1 MKPTLVVMAAGMGS
15 RFGGLKQIR
24 PFGPNGEIIV
34 DYTLYDAIQAG
45 FGKIVFVIKKEMEE
59 DFRNIIFGH
68 LYANEIEI
76 ELAFQELTD
85 LPSPFAPSSERIKPW
100 GTGHAVYAARNNIS
114 TPFGIVGADDFFGR
128 DTINAL
134 GSFLSKDCS
143 QSKGCMVGFAL
154 RGTASEN
161 GSVSR
166 GVCDVRDGKLFSVTE
181 RTDLTL
187 RGDMAYYTGE
197 NGESVGI
204 SPDSIVSM
212 NVWGFA
218 PSILKDMEIHFTQWL
233 KLFSGEAKKEYY
245 LPSFVDDLIQANKL
259 TIEMRPTKSRW
270 YGVTYGSDTDI
281 LSNALK
287 EMHNNGEYPPLR

>member
-45 FGKIVFVIKKEMEE
+45 FGKVVFVIKKEMEE
-59 DFRNIIFGH
+59 DFRRIIFGN
-68 LYANEIEI
+68 LYAKDIEI
-76 ELAFQELTD
+76 ELAFQTMTD
-85 LPSPFAPSSERIKPW
+85 LPCAFTPPAERVKPW
-100 GTGHAVYAARNNIS
+100 GTGHAVYAAREKIS

-128 DTINAL
+128 DTLNAL
-134 GSFLSKDCS
+134 GTFLANDCTA
-143 QSKGCMVGFAL
+143 KEGCMVGFAL

-166 GVCDVRDGKLFSVTE
+166 GVCDVRGGKLFSVTE

-197 NGESVGI
+197 DGEAVAI

-212 NVWGFA
+212 NVWGFS
-218 PSILKDMEIHFTQWL
+218 PETLNEMEAHFTEWL
-233 KLFSGEAKKEYY
+233 KQYGGELKKEYY
-245 LPSFVDDLIQANKL
+245 LPAFVDDLIKAGKL
-259 TIEMRPTKSRW
+259 TVAMRPTKSRW
-270 YGVTYGSDTDI
+270 YGVTYGSDAEI

-287 EMHNNGEYPPLR
+287 EMHDNGEYPRLR

>member
-59 DFRNIIFGH
+59 DFRSIISGN
-68 LYANEIEI
+68 LYAKDIEI
-76 ELAFQELTD
+76 ELAFQEMTD
-85 LPSPFAPSSERIKPW
+85 LPSPFSPLPERVKPW
-100 GTGHAVYAARNNIS
+100 GTGHAVYSARNNVS
-114 TPFGIVGADDFFGR
+114 VPFGIVGADDFFGR
-128 DTINAL
+128 DTLKAL
-134 GSFLSKDCS
+134 GAFLASDCTSKE
-143 QSKGCMVGFAL
+143 GCMVGFAL
-154 RGTASEN
+154 RATASEN

-166 GVCDVRDGKLFSVTE
+166 GVCDVRDGKLYSVTE

-187 RGDMAYYTGE
+187 RGDIAYYTGE
-197 NGESVGI
+197 DGEPVGI

-218 PSILKDMEIHFTQWL
+218 PAVLVEMEEHFTNWL
-233 KLFSGEAKKEYY
+233 KLYGNELKKEYF
-245 LPSFVDDLIQANKL
+245 LPAFVDDLIKSGKL
-259 TIEMRPTKSRW
+259 SVSMRPTSSRW
-270 YGVTYGSDTDI
+270 YGVTYGSDAEI
-281 LSNALK
+281 LSSALN
-287 EMHNNGEYPPLR
+287 EMHENGEYPNLR

>member
-45 FGKIVFVIKKEMEE
+45 FGKIVFVIKREMEE
-59 DFRNIIFGH
+59 DFRNIISGN
-68 LYANEIEI
+68 LYAKDIEI
-76 ELAFQELTD
+76 ELAFQEMTD
-85 LPSPFAPSSERIKPW
+85 LPSPFAPLPDRVKPW
-100 GTGHAVYAARNNIS
+100 GTGHAVYSARNAIS

-128 DTINAL
+128 DTLLAL
-134 GSFLSKDCS
+134 VTFLAKDCTPEN
-143 QSKGCMVGFAL
+143 GCMVGFKL
-154 RGTASEN
+154 CGTASEN

-166 GVCDVRDGKLFSVTE
+166 GVCEISDGKLVSVTE

-187 RGDMAYYTGE
+187 RGDKAYYTDE

-204 SPDSIVSM
+204 SPESIVSM

-218 PSILKDMEIHFTQWL
+218 PSILGKMEAHFTDWL
-233 KLFSGEAKKEYY
+233 KQFSGELKKEYY
-245 LPSFVDDLIQANKL
+245 LPSFVDDMIHAGKL
-259 TIEMRPTKSRW
+259 TISMRPTKSKW
-270 YGVTYGSDTDI
+270 YGVTYGSDADI
-281 LSNALK
+281 LSSALK
-287 EMHNNGEYPPLR
+287 EMHDNGEYPNLR